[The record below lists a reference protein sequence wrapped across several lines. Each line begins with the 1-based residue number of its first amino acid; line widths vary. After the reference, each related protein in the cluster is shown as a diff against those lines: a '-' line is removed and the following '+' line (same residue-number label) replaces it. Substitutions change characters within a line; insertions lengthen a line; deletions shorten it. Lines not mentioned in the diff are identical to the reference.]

1 MKKQPRAEK
10 KIIFNEVFQL
20 RLNSYAIAAGAAGI
34 SLLALATPSAAEI
47 IYTKVHQVIGANTS
61 YGVDFN
67 HDGTVDLTIG
77 NKTEH
82 SCGTFCG
89 SNGSLAAVLPGSNQ
103 VVADIYGAVAM
114 KAGMRIGPGDPFKV
128 DTQLMG
134 YGNFLGPFPNGSWIN
149 VNSRYLGVKFTING
163 ETHYGWARLTVQVKL
178 PIFFTAT
185 LTGYAFE
192 TVPNKSIIAGQTR
205 EANDEAEPPELSTG
219 TLGRLA
225 LGRK

>member
-10 KIIFNEVFQL
+10 IIFNEAFHQ
-20 RLNSYAIAAGAAGI
+20 RLNSYALAAGAAGV

-47 IYTKVHQVIGANTS
+47 IYTKAHQVIGANTT
-61 YGVDFN
+61 YGIDFN
-67 HDGTVDLTIG
+67 HDGTIDLTIR

-89 SNGSLAAVLPGSNQ
+89 SSGSLAAVLPGSNQ
-103 VVADIYGAVAM
+103 VVGDTYGAVAM
-114 KAGMRIGPGDPFKV
+114 KPGMRIGTGDPFKV
-128 DTQLMG
+128 GAQLMG

-163 ETHYGWARLTVQVKL
+163 ETHYGWARLNVQVKL

-185 LTGYAFE
+185 LTGYAYE
-192 TVPNKSIIAGQTR
+192 TVPNKSIIAGQTQ
-205 EANDEAEPPELSTG
+205 EANDSADSQELSTG
-219 TLGRLA
+219 TLGSLA